1 MTISIS
7 NKQHNLNLIEVA
19 CAYIGVDVADF
30 NLRNEMFTRPKHEP
44 IHGIGHIYR
53 TMIGCAMLGVMLQKP
68 REALLAFCGAYIHDL
83 ARRDDGVEYM
93 HGSDATRYKFPLLA
107 ALWDK
112 YSLSE
117 KEREWVCHAVSQHST
132 KEWMTVGDDGYDV
145 MAILKDAD
153 ALDRC
158 RIGDL
163 NPAMLRYAESRELIN
178 LIEYYCINTI
188 ELNEDIEFKEF
199 ISCCI

>member
-1 MTISIS
+1 MTTCVFDSQ
-7 NKQHNLNLIEVA
+7 NNFNHIEAA
-19 CAYIGVDVADF
+19 CAYIGVDMADF
-30 NLRNEMFTRPKHEP
+30 NLRNEMFTHSQHEP

-83 ARRDDGVEYM
+83 ARLDDGVEYM
-93 HGSDATRYKFPLLA
+93 HGCDAARYKFPLFT

-117 KEREWVCHAVSQHST
+117 KEREWVCQAVSQHST
-132 KEWMTVGDDGYDV
+132 EEWMTVDDEGYDI

-163 NPAMLRYAESRELIN
+163 DPSMLRYAESRDLIN
-178 LIEYYCINTI
+178 LIAYYCSKTI
-188 ELNEDIEFKEF
+188 AQNEDIEFKEF
-199 ISCCI
+199 VGCCI

>member
-1 MTISIS
+1 MTTCVFDSQ
-7 NKQHNLNLIEVA
+7 NNLNHIEAA
-19 CAYIGVDVADF
+19 CVYIGVDMADF
-30 NLRNEMFTRPKHEP
+30 NLRNEMFSRPQHEP

-53 TMIGCAMLGVMLQKP
+53 TMIGCAVLGVMLQKP

-93 HGSDATRYKFPLLA
+93 HGSDATLYKFPLYA

-117 KEREWVCHAVSQHST
+117 KEREWVCQAVSQHST
-132 KEWMTVGDDGYDV
+132 KEWMKVGDEGYDV

-178 LIEYYCINTI
+178 IIEYYCINTI